1 MLSAQWQSLTIKFFV
16 AAENK
21 AENLQPALHYT
32 TVVRKTIYGKFKST
46 KAKQLQDKF
55 HISISATAG

>member
-1 MLSAQWQSLTIKFFV
+1 MKFFV

-21 AENLQPALHYT
+21 AENLQPVLHYT
-32 TVVRKTIYGKFKST
+32 TVVRKTIYGTIKST
-46 KAKQLQDKF
+46 KAKQLEDKF